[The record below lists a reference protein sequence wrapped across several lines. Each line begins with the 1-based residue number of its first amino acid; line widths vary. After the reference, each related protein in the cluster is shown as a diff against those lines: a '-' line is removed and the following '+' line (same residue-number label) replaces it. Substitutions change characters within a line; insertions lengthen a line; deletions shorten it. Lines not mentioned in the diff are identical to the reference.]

1 MSGKKCI
8 KTNTK
13 KPYEKWNYNN
23 DNKKFGRYLKMCSQV
38 FSEEFVKIQTY
49 QMKMHIGKDR
59 QTDKK
64 AKVAC

>member
-13 KPYEKWNYNN
+13 KPYEKWNYN
-23 DNKKFGRYLKMCSQV
+23 KKFERYLKMCSQV
-38 FSEEFVKIQTY
+38 VWGEFVKTQTY

-59 QTDKK
+59 QTDRK